1 MIYNAMRLH
10 QRGKQMKMS
19 RSRRG
24 ISLIEVIVA
33 VALLSVGLVG
43 LLTLLNES
51 QRAGVRADR
60 EMDQA
65 ALALARLH
73 ELRLQAPQLAERLS
87 SQTTGSL
94 VLTGE
99 KPEPF
104 PDHPDYAYQASVSRN
119 AETTNQLNLEIEVA
133 LVNPTA
139 AASSKPV
146 KIRSVVFVDEMTSG
160 GAQ

>member
-19 RSRRG
+19 RGRRG

-33 VALLSVGLVG
+33 VALLAVGLVG

-51 QRAGVRADR
+51 QRAGLRADR

-87 SQTTGSL
+87 SETTGSL
-94 VLTGE
+94 LLTGD
-99 KPEPF
+99 KPERF
-104 PDHPDYAYQASVSRN
+104 PDYPDYAYQARVSRDD
-119 AETTNQLNLEIEVA
+119 ESTNQLTLEIEVA
-133 LVNPTA
+133 PVNAVA
-139 AASSKPV
+139 AAGSKPV
-146 KIRSVVFVDEMTSG
+146 KIRSVVFVDEMTTG

>member
-1 MIYNAMRLH
+1 
-10 QRGKQMKMS
+10 MKMS
-19 RSRRG
+19 QGRRG
-24 ISLIEVIVA
+24 ISLIEVIVS
-33 VALLSVGLVG
+33 VALLAVGLVG

-73 ELRLQAPQLAERLS
+73 ELRLQAPQLAARLS
-87 SQTTGSL
+87 SETTGSL
-94 VLTGE
+94 LLTGE

-104 PDHPDYAYQASVSRN
+104 SDHPDYAYQARVSRD
-119 AETTNQLNLEIEVA
+119 AATTNQLTLEIEVA
-133 LVNPTA
+133 AVNPSA
-139 AASSKPV
+139 AASSQPV
-146 KIRSVVFVDEMTSG
+146 KIRSIVFLDELTTG

>member
-19 RSRRG
+19 RGRRG

-33 VALLSVGLVG
+33 VALLAVGLVG

-87 SQTTGSL
+87 SVTSGTL
-94 VLTGE
+94 VLPGE
-99 KPEPF
+99 NPEPF
-104 PDHPDYAYQASVSRN
+104 PDHPDYAYQARVSRD
-119 AETTNQLNLEIEVA
+119 AATTNQLTLEIEVSP
-133 LVNPTA
+133 VNPA
-139 AASSKPV
+139 AAAAAQPV
-146 KIRSVVFVDEMTSG
+146 KIRSVVFLDEPTSG